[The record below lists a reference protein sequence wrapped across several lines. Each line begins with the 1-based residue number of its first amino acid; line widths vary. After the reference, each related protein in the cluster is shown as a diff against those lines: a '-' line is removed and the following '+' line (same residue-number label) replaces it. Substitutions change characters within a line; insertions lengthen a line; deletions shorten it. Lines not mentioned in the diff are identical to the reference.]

1 MEKSFF
7 VTLAVLL
14 PLWLYLVSF
23 STSSSTVTW
32 CCQWVQLFC
41 SFYNG
46 VDIGGQI
53 PWGNIDF
60 QVTVLKYLGSGV
72 SDENFQRENLYVR
85 PNYRY
90 HPQLTVAVDDQ
101 QRFFISEPR
110 HSITDTTHAE
120 AKLIQ
125 FLNDTGQLSTIPYF
139 NLTNSPCKEC
149 ARKIIEAFKERDI
162 KPDINILWLYGKGS
176 ESEKDAKYMNAI
188 MSLLNLTRAGFKVGV
203 WDWKDYGE
211 YLANIAYPDFAKA
224 ELEYSRLIHA
234 KLFEKRTK
242 ITKDSLD
249 TINSFDEIDDRER
262 IRRILS
268 KLEDEKDDGGGGD
281 NSV

>member
-139 NLTNSPCKEC
+139 NLTNSPCKEFSFQRLC
-149 ARKIIEAFKERDI
+149 QA
-162 KPDINILWLYGKGS
+162 NLWLFGMYQPAVLKLCFS
-176 ESEKDAKYMNAI
+176 KIRVCNI
-188 MSLLNLTRAGFKVGV
+188 CQIFTIVFPIPHTHFKTSTSQV
-203 WDWKDYGE
+203 
-211 YLANIAYPDFAKA
+211 
-224 ELEYSRLIHA
+224 
-234 KLFEKRTK
+234 
-242 ITKDSLD
+242 
-249 TINSFDEIDDRER
+249 
-262 IRRILS
+262 
-268 KLEDEKDDGGGGD
+268 
-281 NSV
+281 